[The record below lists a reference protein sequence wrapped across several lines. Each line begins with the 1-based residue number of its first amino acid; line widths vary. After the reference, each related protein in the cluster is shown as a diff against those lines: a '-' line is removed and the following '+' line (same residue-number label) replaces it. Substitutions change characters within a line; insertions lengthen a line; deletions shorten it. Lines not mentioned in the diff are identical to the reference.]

1 MGTPQRGRRMQGC
14 MKKNRD
20 FQPISCYISETI
32 QYKTVVT
39 MECEYETL
47 PKLSN
52 GTIFNDL
59 ERPLPLISMSRY
71 YLMLNI
77 SETVRETVIVSMEY

>member
-1 MGTPQRGRRMQGC
+1 
-14 MKKNRD
+14 
-20 FQPISCYISETI
+20 
-32 QYKTVVT
+32 

-59 ERPLPLISMSRY
+59 EWHLTQISRSRY
-71 YLMLNI
+71 YLTSNN
-77 SETVRETVIVSMEY
+77 SKVVQDSYTYKADQ